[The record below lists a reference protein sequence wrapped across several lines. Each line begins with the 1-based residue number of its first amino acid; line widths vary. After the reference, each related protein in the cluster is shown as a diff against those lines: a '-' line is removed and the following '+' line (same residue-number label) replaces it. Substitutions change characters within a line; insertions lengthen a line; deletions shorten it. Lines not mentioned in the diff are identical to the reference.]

1 MIEVCLILCNK
12 YRKRIRE
19 LDAECERHLEW
30 RLWKL
35 RSLVNEMEL
44 QNAES
49 MVQEI
54 EESKSVPR
62 YVIKSEG
69 DGYHVDGII
78 TGQELNIT
86 VRFGYPDEERG

>member
-1 MIEVCLILCNK
+1 
-12 YRKRIRE
+12 
-19 LDAECERHLEW
+19 
-30 RLWKL
+30 
-35 RSLVNEMEL
+35 MEL